1 VYSLRAFDAAPL
13 ARVPVSLV
21 TVELFRLIAGFL
33 LLMFVIALSFDERA
47 IDDSVWAMP
56 IGHGENGNAA
66 QCGDI

>member
-1 VYSLRAFDAAPL
+1 
-13 ARVPVSLV
+13 LV

-33 LLMFVIALSFDERA
+33 LLMFVIALSFDERV

-56 IGHGENGNAA
+56 IGHGENRNTA